1 METVDNAEVRIAVS
15 EFHQYLSDHIAP
27 LMFTDSAELL
37 LRYPASALAG
47 EVNRW
52 KGAQATRAPGVAA
65 ADFLFHA
72 VKKFAVMGELD
83 LVSKTDLATYLKDR
97 VYAGSCGLKTAF
109 LGNGGRNAA
118 TIFSLRYP
126 SSR

>member
-15 EFHQYLSDHIAP
+15 EFHQYLSDRIAP

-37 LRYPASALAG
+37 LQYPASALAG

-52 KGAQATRAPGVAA
+52 KGARASRALGVSA

-83 LVSKTDLATYLKDR
+83 PR
-97 VYAGSCGLKTAF
+97 F
-109 LGNGGRNAA
+109 EN
-118 TIFSLRYP
+118 
-126 SSR
+126 SSRDLPEGAE